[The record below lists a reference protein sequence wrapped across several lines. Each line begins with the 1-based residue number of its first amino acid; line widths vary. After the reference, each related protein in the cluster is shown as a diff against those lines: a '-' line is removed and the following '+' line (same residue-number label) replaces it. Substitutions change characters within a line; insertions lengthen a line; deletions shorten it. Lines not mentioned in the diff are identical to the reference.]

1 MDVWDANKHYA
12 EQIQSVAR
20 ESLVASYGH
29 AFDEETL
36 SDAVAEWYDRESVTE
51 SLTDDDVILVVGTD
65 EGNVVAFAESY
76 VADGEISVGEI
87 DWLHV
92 LPEYRGEGLGTRLL
106 EEVERR
112 LREEG
117 VERIQ
122 GRVLTEN
129 ESGAA
134 FYEEHGFSRGSDRE
148 LDIGEETFVERVYT
162 KPIEEDAPAL
172 KERETHEGERVFVA
186 FDEASRGSES
196 PFVAVYADENRET
209 LHGWMC
215 SNDDSFDVAMD
226 TMERIH
232 CNSCG
237 NTRKAARWDAA
248 YL

>member
-1 MDVWDANKHYA
+1 MDVRDANEHYA

-36 SDAVAEWYDRESVTE
+36 SDAVEEWYDRETVAE
-51 SLTDDDVILVVGTD
+51 SLTDDDVILIVASDG
-65 EGNVVAFAESY
+65 GNIVAFAESY
-76 VADGEISVGEI
+76 VNEGEVSVGEI

-92 LPEYRGEGLGTRLL
+92 LPEYRGEGLGTQLL
-106 EEVERR
+106 QEVERR

-129 ESGAA
+129 ESGMT

-148 LDIGEETFVERVYT
+148 LDIGDETFLERTYT
-162 KPIEEDAPAL
+162 KAIEEDAPTM
-172 KERETHEGERVFVA
+172 EQRETPEGERVFVA
-186 FDEASRGSES
+186 FDEAARGSKS
-196 PFVAVYADENRET
+196 PFVATYSDEDREN

-215 SNDDSFDVAMD
+215 SNDDSFDLAMD
-226 TMERIH
+226 TMGRIE
-232 CNSCG
+232 CNTCG
-237 NTRKAARWDAA
+237 NKRKATRWDAS